1 MSSAG
6 LKIWHQSFTVL
17 EDVPHYAAAIE
28 RHLARVASPGTT
40 VDYHG
45 MAPGTYPSDYPGV
58 HIGYAYLAGLHK
70 EQFVRAAQRARDEG
84 YDAFVIGTIPDT
96 GFEECRSVVDI
107 PVVAFGNTSV
117 GFATGLGNRVGIVHF
132 IGGLRDQIRRN
143 MRTYG
148 FGEIVGP
155 IVPVDARFHDIM
167 AAYADPAGLVAAFES
182 AARVAIADGADVL
195 VPGEGPLN
203 VFLADQG
210 ITRVDDVPVVDSL
223 GVLLQMAEVRANSYR
238 RTGLRPSRSG
248 FWHAQPPAEAI
259 TATRAFYRTLED

>member
-1 MSSAG
+1 MRV
-6 LKIWHQSFTVL
+6 WHQSFTVL

-70 EQFVRAAQRARDEG
+70 EQFVRAAQQAQAEG
-84 YDAFVIGTIPDT
+84 YDAFMIATIPDT
-96 GFEECRSVVDI
+96 AFEECRSVVDI
-107 PVVAFGNTSV
+107 PVVAFGNSSV
-117 GFATGLGNRVGIVHF
+117 AFAATLGSRVAIVHF

-143 MRTYG
+143 MRSYG
-148 FGEIVGP
+148 FSDLVGP
-155 IVPVDARFHDIM
+155 VVQVDARFHDIM
-167 AAYADPAGLVAAFES
+167 AAYAEPTGLLDAFRE
-182 AARVAIADGADVL
+182 AARTAIADGADVI

-210 ITRVDDVPVVDSL
+210 VVEVDGVPVVDSL
-223 GVLLQMAEVRANSYR
+223 GVLLQMAEIRGATYC
-238 RTGLRPSRSG
+238 RTGLTPSRAG
-248 FWHAQPPAEAI
+248 FFHAQPPAEAI
-259 TATRAFYRTLED
+259 DAARAFYRSFEA